1 MVNWPTGKDIPRAS
15 SLLARLRGLD
25 WEEESIINVDINS
38 PFPIR
43 ITLYRSG
50 VSLSL
55 CLASSPAR
63 KRGRCDRSVC
73 AFHSTHAD
81 LYLLSR
87 TAGTRVTSAKLAL
100 YNVSSYA
107 CSIEKGKREIRGE
120 GSASLI

>member
-1 MVNWPTGKDIPRAS
+1 MVNWLTGKDIPRAS
-15 SLLARLRGLD
+15 PLSV
-25 WEEESIINVDINS
+25 ESIINLEINS

-50 VSLSL
+50 ASLSL
-55 CLASSPAR
+55 YLASSPAR
-63 KRGRCDRSVC
+63 KRGRKVRPFCVRLRS
-73 AFHSTHAD
+73 TQAD

-107 CSIEKGKREIRGE
+107 RSIEKGKREIRGE